1 MSKQINTDFL
11 ESELKGSAF
20 FGGKST
26 VQDSPTPPAS
36 NPAKKAPVKEKE
48 PVIEQPIVQSI
59 TQSIDQSIDVKEI
72 DHSPVMGKPRGFYIT
87 EKQNEDLDMLVLEI
101 SKRLGG
107 KLPFKV
113 DRSVLIR
120 LILESSD
127 LTNVENINKLATQL
141 ISRSISQLTG

>member
-26 VQDSPTPPAS
+26 PQDSPPLPVS
-36 NPAKKAPVKEKE
+36 KPIIKSPVKEKE
-48 PVIEQPIVQSI
+48 PAIEQPIVQSI
-59 TQSIDQSIDVKEI
+59 TQSIDQSIDIKEI

-101 SKRLGG
+101 SRRLGG

-120 LILESSD
+120 LILESSG

>member
-1 MSKQINTDFL
+1 MSKSINTDFL

-26 VQDSPTPPAS
+26 PQDSPPLPV
-36 NPAKKAPVKEKE
+36 PKPVKKDPVKEKE
-48 PVIEQPIVQSI
+48 PAIEQPIVQSI
-59 TQSIDQSIDVKEI
+59 DQSIDESINVKEI

-87 EKQNEDLDMLVLEI
+87 EQQNQDLDMVVLEI

-120 LILESSD
+120 LILESSN
-127 LTNVENINKLATQL
+127 LTNIENINKLSTQL